1 MVTIT
6 SGMPKAY
13 LSGINDKSRRT
24 VQNEPEVLPTHLPKV
39 YTFAKTGPLT
49 PELVVGNSRVL
60 MYGEETW
67 DERSKYATHATV
79 LSNRVNSYGNAQMIQ
94 RVIPE
99 DAGPKST
106 IRLSIDLLATQ
117 VPVYERM
124 SDGSY
129 ALDEDGLK
137 IQTGE
142 TIPGFVGM
150 WTATKIPAGQ
160 FGLATQKPGAQTDGT
175 NQSISYPIGD
185 FEVPHFGADG
195 NNTGLRIWSQ
205 SIAGLDPLDDRIL
218 TNEGVYPFRMTV
230 LRRDDELSTG
240 RIHRNLFNET
250 SVQVCFKP
258 DTVDRNTETLLYAGD
273 VFLQA
278 YQDLDNPV
286 APPQYGPFGAMHL
299 YNASIE
305 EVLAKVYEEE
315 KLYADEFADIFG
327 DDVEAEKFLINIIGG
342 HTSQGTPYHAFQLK
356 TVGADVVRLS
366 ENSVFYAEGGSDG
379 TMNEQVF
386 AELVAKEL
394 DAYADPNSELMDM
407 TLHPE
412 SIIYDSGFPLATKY
426 ALCKFISVRKDTMV
440 VLATHDTQG
449 RTLTASQESS
459 LALALRTRLQL
470 YPESEI
476 HGTHVC
482 RGMIVGRSG
491 KMIGTRYQKRL
502 PLTLEI
508 AAKAADYMGASNG
521 RWKAGRSFDSA
532 PLSEVSNF
540 TDINVTF
547 TPDSVRN
554 KDWANCL
561 VWVQAFKRKTVFF
574 PALKTVYNDD
584 TSVLNSFFT
593 VMACVELEKVGFRS
607 WKQFT
612 GSDKRSNAVLKKD
625 VEKWILDDVKDR
637 FDNRFIIIPEVYFTE
652 RDIERGYSW
661 STRIKLGA
669 DNMKTVN
676 AFELESYRR
685 ADLES

>member
-13 LSGINDKSRRT
+13 LTGINDKSRVT
-24 VQNEPEVLPTHLPKV
+24 VQNEPEVLPTHLPKIFT
-39 YTFAKTGPLT
+39 YAKTGPLT
-49 PELVVGNSRVL
+49 PELVVGNARNL
-60 MYGEETW
+60 MYGDETW
-67 DERSKYATHATV
+67 DERGKYATHATV
-79 LSNRVNSYGNAQMIQ
+79 LANRVNAYGNAVMMQ
-94 RVIPE
+94 RVLPK

-106 IRLSIDLLATQ
+106 IRLAIDMLPTEL
-117 VPVYERM
+117 PVYERNA
-124 SDGSY
+124 DRSY
-129 ALDEDGLK
+129 KLDVDGLK
-137 IQTGE
+137 IPTGE
-142 TIPGFVGM
+142 TIPGLKVV
-150 WTATKIPAGQ
+150 WTARQVPAGEI
-160 FGLATQKPGAQTDGT
+160 GLATEAAGMQTDGT
-175 NQSISYPIGD
+175 NQSVSYPIGD

-205 SIAGLDPLDDRIL
+205 SIAGLDPVDDRIL
-218 TNEGVYPFRMTV
+218 TNEGVYPFRMAV

-240 RIHRNLFNET
+240 KIHRTLFNET

-273 VFLQA
+273 VFVQA
-278 YQDLDNPV
+278 YQDLESKTEP
-286 APPQYGPFGAMHL
+286 ATYGPFGTMHL
-299 YNASIE
+299 YNDSIE
-305 EVLAKVYEEE
+305 KVLEMVYAAEEPFFDE
-315 KLYADEFADIFG
+315 YSDAFGGDADK
-327 DDVEAEKFLINIIGG
+327 EKFLMNIIGG
-342 HTSQGTPYHAFQLK
+342 FSSKNVPYQAFHIH
-356 TVGADVVRLS
+356 TVGQDVVRLS
-366 ENSVFYAEGGSDG
+366 ENSVFYATGGSDG
-379 TMNEQVF
+379 TMNEQLF
-386 AELVAKEL
+386 AELVAEEME
-394 DAYADPNSELMDM
+394 AYADPNSELMDM

-412 SIIYDSGFPLATKY
+412 SIIYDSGFPLETKY
-426 ALCKFISVRKDTMV
+426 ALCKFISIRKDTMV
-440 VLATHDTQG
+440 VLGTHDTLG
-449 RTLTASQESS
+449 KTLTASQESS

-491 KMIGTRYQKRL
+491 KMTGTRYTKRL

-521 RWKAGRSFDSA
+521 RWKAGRSFDCA
-532 PLSEVSNF
+532 PLSEVVNF
-540 TDINVTF
+540 TEINVTF

-612 GSDKRSNAVLKKD
+612 GSDKRSNALLKKD
-625 VEKWILDDVKDR
+625 VEEWIANDVKDR
-637 FDNRFIIIPEVYFTE
+637 FDNRFIIIPEVFFTA
-652 RDIERGYSW
+652 RDLERGYSW
-661 STRIKLGA
+661 STRVKLGA
-669 DNMKTVN
+669 ENMKTVN

-685 ADLES
+685 ADLE

>member
-6 SGMPKAY
+6 TGMPKAY
-13 LSGINDKSRRT
+13 LTGINDKSRRT
-24 VQNEPEVLPTHLPKV
+24 VQNEPEVLPTHLPKI
-39 YTFAKTGPLT
+39 YLFAKTGPLS
-49 PELVVGNSRVL
+49 PQLVVGNSRNL
-60 MYGEETW
+60 MYGDETF
-67 DERSKYATHATV
+67 DERSKFATHATV
-79 LSNRVNSYGNAQMIQ
+79 LANRVNSYGNAAMIQ

-99 DAGPKST
+99 DAGPKAS
-106 IRLSIDLLATQ
+106 IRLSFDLLETLI
-117 VPVYERM
+117 PEFERN
-124 SDGSY
+124 SDGSFK
-129 ALDEDGLK
+129 LDDDGLK
-137 IQTGE
+137 KPTGQTIAG
-142 TIPGFVGM
+142 VAGM
-150 WTATKIPAGQ
+150 WVAKRIPAGEI
-160 FGLATQKPGAQTDGT
+160 GLATEMPGTQTDGA
-175 NQSISYPIGD
+175 NQSVSFPIAD
-185 FEVPHFGADG
+185 LEVPHFGSDG
-195 NNTGLRIWSQ
+195 NNSGLRIWSRT
-205 SIAGLDPLDDRIL
+205 IAGLNPLDDRIL
-218 TNEGVYPFRMTV
+218 ANEKVYPFNMAV

-240 RIHRNLFNET
+240 RIYRTLSNET
-250 SVQVCFKP
+250 EVQVCFKP
-258 DTVDRNTETLLYAGD
+258 DTVDRNTEQLLYAGD

-278 YQDLDNPV
+278 YQDLESQT
-286 APPQYGPFGAMHL
+286 APAQYGPFGAMHL
-299 YNASIE
+299 YNESIE
-305 EVLAKVYEEE
+305 KVLAKVWE
-315 KLYADEFADIFG
+315 KEVPFIDENSDIFG
-327 DDVEAEKFLINIIGG
+327 VDVEDEKFLINIIGA
-342 HTSQGTPYHAFQLK
+342 TSSKNVPYHALQIA
-356 TVGADVVRLS
+356 TVGENVVRLS

-379 TMNEQVF
+379 TLNEQVF
-386 AELVAKEL
+386 ADLVAAEVSE
-394 DAYADPNSELMDM
+394 YANPNSELTDM

-426 ALCKFISVRKDTMV
+426 ALCKFLAIRKDTMV
-440 VLATHDTQG
+440 VLGTHDTLG

-491 KMIGTRYQKRL
+491 KMIGTRYSKRL

-521 RWKAGRSFDSA
+521 RWKPGRSFDSA

-554 KDWANCL
+554 KDWGNCL

-612 GSDKRSNAVLKKD
+612 GSDKRSNAVLKQD
-625 VEKWILDDVKDR
+625 VEKWIAEDVKDR
-637 FDNRFIIIPEVYFTE
+637 FDNRFIIIPEVYFTD
-652 RDIERGYSW
+652 RDLERGYSW
-661 STRIKLGA
+661 STRIKIGA
-669 DNMKTVN
+669 DNMKTANVM
-676 AFELESYRR
+676 ELEAYRK
-685 ADLES
+685 ADLE

>member
-6 SGMPKAY
+6 SAMPKAY
-13 LSGINDKSRRT
+13 LTGINDKSRRT
-24 VQNEPEVLPTHLPKV
+24 VQNEPEVLPTHLPKI
-39 YTFAKTGPLT
+39 YLFAKTGPLS
-49 PELVVGNSRVL
+49 PQLVVGNARNL
-60 MYGEETW
+60 MYGDETF
-67 DERSKYATHATV
+67 DERSKFATHATV
-79 LSNRVNSYGNAQMIQ
+79 LANRVNSFGNAAMIQ

-99 DAGPKST
+99 DAGPKAS
-106 IRLSIDLLATQ
+106 IRLSFDLL
-117 VPVYERM
+117 PNLIPEYERL
-124 SDGSY
+124 SDGSFK
-129 ALDEDGLK
+129 LDNDGLK
-137 IQTGE
+137 IPSGQTIAGH
-142 TIPGFVGM
+142 TGM
-150 WTATKIPAGQ
+150 WVAKRIPNGEI
-160 FGLATQKPGAQTDGT
+160 GLATEMPGVQTDGAS
-175 NQSISYPIGD
+175 QSVSYPIGD

-195 NNTGLRIWSQ
+195 NNSGLRIWSRT
-205 SIAGLDPLDDRIL
+205 IAGLNPLDDRIL
-218 TNEGVYPFRMTV
+218 TNEKVYPFNMAV

-240 RIHRNLFNET
+240 RIYRTLSNET
-250 SVQVCFKP
+250 EVEVCFKP
-258 DTVDRNTETLLYAGD
+258 DTVDRNTEKLLYAGD

-278 YQDLDNPV
+278 YQDLESQT
-286 APPQYGPFGAMHL
+286 APAQYGPFGAMHL

-305 EVLAKVYEEE
+305 KVLEKVWEKEVPFI
-315 KLYADEFADIFG
+315 DENSDIFG
-327 DDVEAEKFLINIIGG
+327 VDVEDEKFLMNIIGA
-342 HTSQGTPYHAFQLK
+342 TSSKNVPYHSLQIV
-356 TVGADVVRLS
+356 TVGENVVRLS

-379 TMNEQVF
+379 TLNEQVF
-386 AELVAKEL
+386 AELVATEVSE
-394 DAYADPNSELMDM
+394 YANPNSELTDM

-412 SIIYDSGFPLATKY
+412 TIIYDSGFPLETKY
-426 ALCKFISVRKDTMV
+426 ALCKFLAIRKDTAV
-440 VLATHDTQG
+440 VLGTHDTLG

-491 KMIGTRYQKRL
+491 KMIGTRYTKRL

-521 RWKAGRSFDSA
+521 RWKPGRSFDSA
-532 PLSEVSNF
+532 PLSEVTNF

-554 KDWANCL
+554 KDWGNCL

-612 GSDKRSNAVLKKD
+612 GSDKRSNAVLKND
-625 VEKWILDDVKDR
+625 VEKWIADDVKDR
-637 FDNRFIIIPEVYFTE
+637 FDNRFIIIPEVYFTD
-652 RDIERGYSW
+652 RDLERGYSW
-661 STRIKLGA
+661 STRIKIGA
-669 DNMKTVN
+669 DNMKTANVM
-676 AFELESYRR
+676 ELEAYRK
-685 ADLES
+685 ADLE